1 MGKSGQNC
9 MQCASNDRT
18 TYINKNGTLKLHYP
32 TSDKF
37 DYKPHGA
44 HHSEKYDVFPVLF
57 QKVLTEIG
65 KPEMEIGTNI

>member
-32 TSDKF
+32 TSDKY
-37 DYKPHGA
+37 DYKSHGA
-44 HHSEKYDVFPVLF
+44 HHSEKYDVFPVS
-57 QKVLTEIG
+57 KSIDG
-65 KPEMEIGTNI
+65 NRKAGNGNRYTNI